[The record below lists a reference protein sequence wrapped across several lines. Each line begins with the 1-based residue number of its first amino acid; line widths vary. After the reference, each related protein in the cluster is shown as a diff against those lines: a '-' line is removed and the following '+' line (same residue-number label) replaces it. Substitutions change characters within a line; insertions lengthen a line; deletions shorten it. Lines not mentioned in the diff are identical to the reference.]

1 MVNFKDTTQEFEY
14 QGKKYVLAF
23 NLNTMADIE
32 DKYGSI
38 AKWGEMVDA
47 SNIEKVNIS
56 ALRYGLMCMIN
67 EGIDIE
73 NENNGT
79 HEPFIT
85 EKQAGR
91 IILALTAKDV
101 AEKMNDIVV
110 ESVKTQPKNT

>member
-1 MVNFKDTTQEFEY
+1 MVNFKDTTKEFEY

-23 NLNTMADIE
+23 NLNAMADIE
-32 DKYGSI
+32 DKYGSV

-47 SNIEKVNIS
+47 SDIKKVNIS
-56 ALRYGLMCMIN
+56 ALRFGLMCMIN

-73 NENNGT
+73 NEKNGT
-79 HEPFIT
+79 HEAFIT
-85 EKQAGR
+85 ERQAGR